1 MQIFTSV
8 SKSRENVLT
17 NLFFQEVDGFANG
30 TGVVLLFFFFFTTN
44 LNSSKLISRKILVVV
59 KFLNFHT
66 VTIIYTLV
74 VLEKIAFCPKM
85 MIRFCEVCWMTDQ
98 LWKTQHSFCENAG
111 FLSLE
116 KCKDFLILI
125 PIVPNHN
132 SKISYWHSIHNL
144 SLSLKY
150 VSTFERN
157 FERGSINLWKD
168 HVLINVRKMR
178 T

>member
-1 MQIFTSV
+1 MSHYECQKLPSFCNQFQKLMYFKIHQ
-8 SKSRENVLT
+8 
-17 NLFFQEVDGFANG
+17 NLFHVKSEW
-30 TGVVLLFFFFFTTN
+30 L
-44 LNSSKLISRKILVVV
+44 V

-66 VTIIYTLV
+66 MTIIYTMV

-85 MIRFCEVCWMTDQ
+85 MIWFCEVCWMTDQ

-144 SLSLKY
+144 NLSLRY
-150 VSTFERN
+150 VLFKENLKRLN
-157 FERGSINLWKD
+157 YLMKGS
-168 HVLINVRKMR
+168 R
-178 T
+178 TYQCP